1 MQIEADFK
9 DLEKLIKELKSPY
22 YVDVGILGEASYEG
36 GATIAGIGAVHEF
49 GRLDG
54 SIPERS
60 FIRMPLT
67 EKQAEIV
74 EELKASGKWQ
84 ELAEKQ
90 DIKGLFKLIGIACE
104 GVIAE
109 AFDTGG
115 FGTWEDIKDETK
127 IAKAR
132 GGASDPS
139 AILIDIGTLWN
150 SISSKVGKG

>member
-22 YVDVGILGEASYEG
+22 YVDVGLLGKHG
-36 GATIAGIGAVHEF
+36 DNNIVMIGAVHEF

-74 EELKASGKWQ
+74 KELKASGKWQ
-84 ELAEKQ
+84 ALAEKQ
-90 DIKGLFKLIGIACE
+90 DIKGLFKLVGIACE
-104 GVIAE
+104 GVIQE

-115 FGTWEDIKDETK
+115 FGIWEDIKEETK

-132 GGASDPS
+132 GGAANPS
-139 AILIDIGTLWN
+139 AILIDIGTLRKAIT
-150 SISSKVGKG
+150 SEVGKG